1 MAGTLS
7 FAKLDFN
14 YFEYLSRTELR
25 GEFQLDWVELD
36 PKTYYVIVENSAIGV
51 AAPPVDAVD
60 DRVSFAVEVE
70 MRR

>member
-1 MAGTLS
+1 MRRLI
-7 FAKLDFN
+7 
-14 YFEYLSRTELR
+14 
-25 GEFQLDWVELD
+25 VELG
-36 PKTYYVIVENSAIGV
+36 PETYYVIVENLAFGV